1 MIKAILFD
9 VDEVV
14 IKREKYFSQKY
25 SEEYKVPQE
34 QVMEFFKGEYQD
46 CAIGKMD
53 LKEVLPKYLKKWGWQ
68 GSLEEF
74 MDYWFTSETEL
85 NEPLLEVVKQLREKG
100 VLCCLATN
108 NEKYRAQ
115 YLLDVVGL
123 KDYFDQAF
131 VSAFV
136 GAKKSQAEFYKYIFN
151 DLNLKPE
158 EIMFWDSAQGE
169 VDVAK
174 HYLLWL

>member
-74 MDYWFTSETEL
+74 MDYWFTKLPSQ
-85 NEPLLEVVKQLREKG
+85 PHFF
-100 VLCCLATN
+100 
-108 NEKYRAQ
+108 KYF
-115 YLLDVVGL
+115 G
-123 KDYFDQAF
+123 KTSF
-131 VSAFV
+131 
-136 GAKKSQAEFYKYIFN
+136 KSIF
-151 DLNLKPE
+151 
-158 EIMFWDSAQGE
+158 
-169 VDVAK
+169 
-174 HYLLWL
+174 